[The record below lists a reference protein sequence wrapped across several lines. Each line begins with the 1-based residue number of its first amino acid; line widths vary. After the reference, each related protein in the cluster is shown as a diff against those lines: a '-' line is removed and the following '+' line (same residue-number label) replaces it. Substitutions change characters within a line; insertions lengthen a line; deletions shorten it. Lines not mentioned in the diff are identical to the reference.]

1 MLIDDMNP
9 PIRYSVFNARAV
21 ILVFFSAAL
30 IISGQASRDATL
42 AVTIRDAESGEP
54 TPVRVRLTDDEGNP
68 PEMRGASAVAESGF
82 LPPPEAIA
90 LMWGRSDRAGG
101 YLLQP
106 DGSFYVDGS
115 FEARL
120 PAGKYRLELSKG
132 YEYTTQA
139 HDIEV
144 KPGKRAKRTFDLER
158 WIHMPERG
166 WYSSDD
172 HIHLRR
178 SPRDNPAALRWIAAE
193 DIHVGNLLQMGD
205 FWHFVFSQY
214 GWGETGRYQE
224 GDRVLSS
231 GQEEPRTPEIGHTIS
246 LGRTTLCDSKTTTT
260 PMGVYSTASMS

>member
-1 MLIDDMNP
+1 M
-9 PIRYSVFNARAV
+9 
-21 ILVFFSAAL
+21 
-30 IISGQASRDATL
+30 
-42 AVTIRDAESGEP
+42 TIRDAESGEP
-54 TPVRVRLTDDEGNP
+54 TPVRVRLTDDEGNT